1 MNIRVKELKDCEVWV
16 DINIRGWND
25 NLKGIVSDRV
35 LKIITDNRDSRIKR
49 DIDNFIKDDFHYVLE
64 DNDKVIGII
73 KIKQSTRE
81 GYENYGEVQALYLDT
96 LEKGKGYGR
105 ALVNKGFEV
114 LKNKGFNKVIIACLD
129 GNPSNEF
136 YKHIG
141 GKFIFNDYFNLFDES
156 YLENY
161 YEYDI

>member
-1 MNIRVKELKDCEVWV
+1 MIIRKKTLDDCERWV

-35 LKIITDNRDSRIKR
+35 LKIITDNRDERIRK
-49 DIDNFIKDDFHYVLE
+49 DIENFILDDFHYVLE
-64 DNDKVIGII
+64 EKGIVLGII
-73 KIKQSTRE
+73 KIKKCMRDKYTD
-81 GYENYGEVQALYLDT
+81 YGEVQALYLDT
-96 LEKGKGYGR
+96 PEKGKGYGK
-105 ALVNKGFEV
+105 ALINKGFEV
-114 LKNKGFNKVIIACLD
+114 LKGMGFNKVIIGCLD

-141 GKFIFNDYFNLFDES
+141 GSYIFSDYFNIFDES

-161 YEYDI
+161 YEYHL